1 MKLKKLA
8 LPILS
13 FAMALFVSG
22 LLVAFSDSAVL
33 NLKSQP
39 LAMLEKALS
48 TAGGAYWALF
58 RGSIF
63 DPQLAKVNW

>member
-39 LAMLEKALS
+39 LAILVKALA
-48 TAGGAYWALF
+48 TAGGDY
-58 RGSIF
+58 
-63 DPQLAKVNW
+63 